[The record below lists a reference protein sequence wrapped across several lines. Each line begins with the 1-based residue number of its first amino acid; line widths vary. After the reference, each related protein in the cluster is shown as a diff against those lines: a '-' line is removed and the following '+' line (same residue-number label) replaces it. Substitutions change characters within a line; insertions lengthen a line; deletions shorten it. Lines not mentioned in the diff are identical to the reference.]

1 MVLLQFIESSRH
13 GSDNNLQYWEN
24 MFYSGKIP
32 CGIPYL
38 TGWITVF
45 SFFGDQ
51 EGPLVFLEG
60 NPFPQIGLDQ
70 LNPNVL
76 LCPAIVDD
84 NGLKHNAMLF
94 VGQMSFRHED
104 EDATTGLAQK
114 MIYLPPKRLGLVIED
129 PSGAQQDL
137 ERSRCGI
144 DCFPLPLWEL
154 HELESFHCP
163 GAA

>member
-1 MVLLQFIESSRH
+1 MDTVLLQFIESSRH

-51 EGPLVFLEG
+51 GGLLGFFVEG
-60 NPFPQIGLDQ
+60 NPFPQIGPDQ

-76 LCPAIVDD
+76 SCPTIVDD
-84 NGLKHNAMLF
+84 NGLKHNATLF
-94 VGQMSFRHED
+94 VGQMSFRYED
-104 EDATTGLAQK
+104 EDATTGLARK
-114 MIYLPPKRLGLVIED
+114 MIYLPLKRMAL
-129 PSGAQQDL
+129 
-137 ERSRCGI
+137 
-144 DCFPLPLWEL
+144 F
-154 HELESFHCP
+154 F
-163 GAA
+163 